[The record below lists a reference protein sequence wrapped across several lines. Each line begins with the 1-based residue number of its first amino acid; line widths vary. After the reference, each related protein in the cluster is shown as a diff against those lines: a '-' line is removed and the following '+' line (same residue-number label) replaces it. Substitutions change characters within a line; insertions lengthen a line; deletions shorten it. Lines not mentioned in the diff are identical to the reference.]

1 MMRARA
7 LMGGIALIA
16 SGCASDDPGKGG
28 FFGGLIG
35 LGSGSYERRVAD
47 RTEAWKAEEAR
58 YQEELASKNELDGT
72 LRDRRTRAVYLERQ
86 VVMLQQDIDE
96 LNAEIDSL
104 ETEEDVTSE
113 EIDQAEAGVASLLK
127 DIDELESERA
137 AQKQAK
143 SLGAEADSETD
154 PAQFGEPPPEKV
166 SELRAYITK
175 LQEAVEELKTARDR
189 HARKAEP
196 ADDAGTGENESR

>member
-1 MMRARA
+1 
-7 LMGGIALIA
+7 MGGIALIVG
-16 SGCASDDPGKGG
+16 GCAADDPGKGG

-35 LGSGSYERRVAD
+35 LGSGSYERRAAD

-58 YQEELASKNELDGT
+58 YQEELASKNELDGA

-86 VVMLQQDIDE
+86 VAMLQQHIDE

-104 ETEEDVTSE
+104 ETEEHVTSE
-113 EIDQAEAGVASLLK
+113 EIEQAEAGVASLLK
-127 DIDELESERA
+127 DIDELEEEKA
-137 AQKQAK
+137 AQEQAR

-166 SELRAYITK
+166 SEMRAYITR
-175 LQEAVEELKTARDR
+175 LQEAVDELKTARDR
-189 HARKAEP
+189 HAREAAP
-196 ADDAGTGENESR
+196 LGDADPQETEDP

>member
-1 MMRARA
+1 MMRAFA
-7 LMGGIALIA
+7 LMGGIVLIVG
-16 SGCASDDPGKGG
+16 GCAADDPGEGG

-35 LGSGSYERRVAD
+35 LGSGSYERRIAD
-47 RTEAWKAEEAR
+47 RTEAWKSEETR
-58 YQEELASKNELDGT
+58 YQEELASKNQLDDT
-72 LRDRRTRAVYLERQ
+72 VRDRRTRAVYLERQ
-86 VVMLQQDIDE
+86 VAMLQQHIDE

-104 ETEEDVTSE
+104 ETEENVTSE
-113 EIDQAEAGVASLLK
+113 EIEQAEAGVASLLK
-127 DIDELESERA
+127 DIDELEEEKA
-137 AQKQAK
+137 AQEQAR

-189 HARKAEP
+189 HVREEAP
-196 ADDAGTGENESR
+196 LGDADPEETEDP